1 MGGADDLARR
11 TDRGGQHRAHAEGFE
26 RLDSQARVVVATE
39 ERRER
44 AESMARRLGPE
55 VAADWAAV
63 VARPDIDAVDI
74 CLPHALQD
82 LPLLLRRLPMPQ
94 LPPVA
99 GPIGL
104 TVQASGLALRAWS
117 MRTLGASYTRTLR
130 TDAEQRVVTTGPYRW
145 VRHPGYTGS
154 LLIWTGFAVTSR
166 SMPVI
171 GVVVGLLGRVYQRR
185 VRAEE
190 QLLHRELPGY
200 TAYSQHTKTLV
211 PLIWWPAQQHDRT
224 ERRQDATTSH
234 RTIVQRAPRWS
245 FWADQA
251 P

>member
-1 MGGADDLARR
+1 VSHSRADTRWLLA
-11 TDRGGQHRAHAEGFE
+11 GYAGLAGFFALE
-26 RLDSQARVVVATE
+26 AFTRQPGSASSMDTSSDDQGTTRIIVIAYALAT
-39 ERRER
+39 
-44 AESMARRLGPE
+44 
-55 VAADWAAV
+55 
-63 VARPDIDAVDI
+63 
-74 CLPHALQD
+74 D
-82 LPLLLRRLPMPQ
+82 LPLLLRRLPVLQ

-200 TAYSQHTKTLV
+200 TAYCQHTKTLV
-211 PLIWWPAQQHDRT
+211 PLIW
-224 ERRQDATTSH
+224 
-234 RTIVQRAPRWS
+234 
-245 FWADQA
+245 
-251 P
+251 